1 MEWLARL
8 KKLLSPSFIVPAVLS
23 VGIIVA
29 LLAFADVK
37 TVVALI
43 ARFPLGNLLWFLA
56 LMAVY
61 ELVRYAQ
68 WHFLLEELGVRAP
81 LRPQVFSFVMS
92 EFSRNLPVG
101 AYFQN
106 YLLQQSTGAAF
117 SLTSAATTL
126 ILVSEVALCL
136 IGVVILGVG
145 AWTAEARGAII
156 GGVALLLL
164 LIWAYTRL
172 RRSSRLPE
180 WIAEHKHLRKIADA
194 AARFREGEV
203 TLFHPRILII
213 QGVLGA
219 AYLLIAS
226 AGLYVIMQGLGP
238 AGRAITFP
246 QAVAVYL
253 FTLATA
259 TILPLPEVGG
269 VAALL
274 ALGLTRNIAVSAML
288 LNRVL
293 SMAFALVSAVVT
305 IAVLPGELRAVL
317 KARGQEQEQAP
328 AHQGITAGTPARVSG
343 EQS

>member
-1 MEWLARL
+1 M

-29 LLAFADVK
+29 LLAFADAK

-43 ARFPLGNLLWFLA
+43 GRFPLGNLLWFLA
-56 LMAVY
+56 LMVVY

-92 EFSRNLPVG
+92 EFS
-101 AYFQN
+101 
-106 YLLQQSTGAAF
+106 
-117 SLTSAATTL
+117 
-126 ILVSEVALCL
+126 VALCL

-145 AWTAEARGAII
+145 AWTAPVRGVII

-226 AGLYVIMQGLGP
+226 AGLYLITQGLGP

-274 ALGLTRNIAVSAML
+274 ALGVTRNIAVSAML

-293 SMAFALVSAVVT
+293 SMAFALVSAVVA
-305 IAVLPGELRAVL
+305 IVVLPGELRAVL
-317 KARGQEQEQAP
+317 KARGRGQEQEP
-328 AHQGITAGTPARVSG
+328 AHQGVTARTPARVSG
-343 EQS
+343 EQG